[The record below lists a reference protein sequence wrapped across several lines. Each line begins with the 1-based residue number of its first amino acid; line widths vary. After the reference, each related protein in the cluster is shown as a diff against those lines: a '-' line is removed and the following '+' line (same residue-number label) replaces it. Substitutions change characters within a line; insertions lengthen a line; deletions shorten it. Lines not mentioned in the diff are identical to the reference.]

1 MSARSSDDARIRGI
15 YSDIRVLR
23 ETVVHAGVTREMFV
37 HPADRTQAAI
47 ADGITYQLY
56 RILEEATNLTDRTK
70 GEFRE
75 ARWDE
80 MRGMRDRL
88 AHDYPGTDLGTVWDA
103 LESDLEELETVCLD
117 YSEIAGVSID
127 VGGDGPDIDP
137 R

>member
-1 MSARSSDDARIRGI
+1 MSAHSSDDARIREI
-15 YSDIRVLR
+15 YSDIQILR

-37 HPADRTQAAI
+37 HPTDRTQAAI

-75 ARWDE
+75 AHWDE
-80 MRGMRDRL
+80 MRGMRNRL
-88 AHDYPGTDLGTVWDA
+88 VHNYPGTDFDTVWDVV
-103 LESDLEELETVCLD
+103 ESGLEELETVCLD
-117 YSEIAGVSID
+117 YSEITGISLD
-127 VGGDGPDIDP
+127 DGGDSPDIGP